1 MSRSSG
7 ARGSSAGVLA
17 AFVAALTVVLLACG
31 HDSTS
36 PAAST
41 VSIASG
47 DTQKVFVGG
56 SAAQPLVVL
65 LAGADGAPLSGEMVT
80 WAVTS
85 GGGSLNPVTST
96 TDDSGHAR
104 TTYIS
109 ADSADTAIVTATAA
123 QGSAKFRIVVAA
135 DTTGTLTATDGEGTA
150 VLVGYQISL
159 VVQARDQFGNA
170 VPGRVVTWTSSGG
183 ILRGTTSTTDSKGQ
197 ATIVFTVG
205 PATGR
210 YTVEATANGF
220 TPVSFTV
227 SGV

>member
-65 LAGADGAPLSGEMVT
+65 FGFLVGLVGC
-80 WAVTS
+80 W
-85 GGGSLNPVTST
+85 
-96 TDDSGHAR
+96 
-104 TTYIS
+104 
-109 ADSADTAIVTATAA
+109 
-123 QGSAKFRIVVAA
+123 QG
-135 DTTGTLTATDGEGTA
+135 LTAHRFRA
-150 VLVGYQISL
+150 K
-159 VVQARDQFGNA
+159 
-170 VPGRVVTWTSSGG
+170 W
-183 ILRGTTSTTDSKGQ
+183 
-197 ATIVFTVG
+197 
-205 PATGR
+205 
-210 YTVEATANGF
+210 
-220 TPVSFTV
+220 
-227 SGV
+227 